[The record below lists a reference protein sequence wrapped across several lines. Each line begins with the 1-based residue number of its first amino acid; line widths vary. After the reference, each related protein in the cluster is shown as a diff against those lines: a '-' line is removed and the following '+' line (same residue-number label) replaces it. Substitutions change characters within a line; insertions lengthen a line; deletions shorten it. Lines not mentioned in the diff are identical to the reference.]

1 MICYYSD
8 QRDNATY
15 GQTMVHQVSTD
26 LKNWG
31 PVVEDVT
38 YPTYTDRPGM
48 PVVTKVSYT
57 EDTDSIANYSVPCPW
72 TMLTFLAPE
81 RSILLH
87 L

>member
-1 MICYYSD
+1 LICYYSD

-15 GQTMVHQVSTD
+15 GQTMVHQVTND

-48 PVVTKVSYT
+48 PVVTKVS
-57 EDTDSIANYSVPCPW
+57 
-72 TMLTFLAPE
+72 
-81 RSILLH
+81 
-87 L
+87 

>member
-1 MICYYSD
+1 MFFYSSLKYLTNSLCSEGKLICYYSD

-15 GQTMVHQVSTD
+15 GQTMVHQVTND

-48 PVVTKVSYT
+48 PVVAKVSYT
-57 EDTDSIANYSVPCPW
+57 EDMSAMPGEC
-72 TMLTFLAPE
+72 
-81 RSILLH
+81 
-87 L
+87 

>member
-1 MICYYSD
+1 
-8 QRDNATY
+8 
-15 GQTMVHQVSTD
+15 MVHQVSTD

-57 EDTDSIANYSVPCPW
+57 EDTDAIVIILCNAR
-72 TMLTFLAPE
+72 TMLTFPAPE

>member
-1 MICYYSD
+1 MICYYAD
-8 QRDNATY
+8 QRDNATH
-15 GQTMVHQVSTD
+15 GQTIVHQVSTD

-31 PVVEDVT
+31 PVVVDVS

-57 EDTDSIANYSVPCPW
+57 EDTDSITIILCHAR
-72 TMLTFLAPE
+72 TMLTFLAPK
-81 RSILLH
+81 RPILLH

>member
-26 LKNWG
+26 LKKWG

-57 EDTDSIANYSVPCPW
+57 ESTGSIVIGLCHAQR
-72 TMLTFLAPE
+72 MLTFPAPE